1 MKRVFFLSLIISSI
15 SAFANDVK
23 LPFTPDSAKNFLA
36 SNPNIEE
43 VSQNLSK
50 KAIDSYLAKDLPSA
64 NSALSVARFLEY
76 VNSSNEKLEPELFA
90 YVLST
95 TSILDE
101 LSSVISPKDN
111 IPALMKIL
119 NDIWKNSP
127 TDFKSFPNLAIAIAI
142 VFDTQPPSSYPHSQV
157 SEKSLPRKLQPPVD
171 AFKMWVND
179 RRKGRLMSKIE
190 NLSIEELKF
199 LVATILPQ
207 TDRVWAQ
214 RSVSAN
220 SNTIPKLYSGV
231 PYDFARLNAKEFSW
245 VDRRGAYTLENI
257 KNMGGICTDQ
267 SFFTSEVAK
276 AKGLPAFIF
285 SGAGSDGFHAWVG
298 YMIKSGKWNFSVGR
312 FASGKFVTGKTYDP
326 QTWDI
331 ATSHS
336 LESLS
341 QSFRRSAK
349 YRTNEIHTTFANIFL
364 ANEKYKEARVASE
377 MAIKADVR
385 NFQSWCCLLEA
396 NEKLEDA
403 QGVQKTC
410 MNAMKAFARS
420 PDNDAHFRIIMIEKL
435 NSAGK
440 KADAKKL
447 SNAFVIKNKSN
458 RPDLAM
464 YFAKMELMTDIEE
477 NDVQKLKTS
486 YKRLLNIFKNDLGMT
501 LQGIVIPVL
510 QKLHQEGK
518 TDKIDDIVEQT
529 RQVIKKSKDET
540 IQSNF
545 EKALNALGNAKTK

>member
-1 MKRVFFLSLIISSI
+1 MKRVFFLCLFVVGIST
-15 SAFANDVK
+15 FATDIK
-23 LPFTPDSAKNFLA
+23 LPFTVDSAKSFLA
-36 SNPNIEE
+36 SNPDIKE
-43 VSQNLSK
+43 VSDNLAK
-50 KAIDSYLAKDLPSA
+50 KAVDFYSAKDLSSA
-64 NSALSVARFLEY
+64 SATLSVAKFLDFAS
-76 VNSSNEKLEPELFA
+76 SSNEKLDTELFA

-101 LSSVISPKDN
+101 LSVIISPKDD
-111 IPALMKIL
+111 ISAVFKIL
-119 NDIWKNSP
+119 NDIWKNNP
-127 TDFKSFPNLAIAIAI
+127 DDFKSFSNLAIAIAI

-157 SEKSLPRKLQPPVD
+157 SEKSLPRKLQQPVD

-190 NLSIEELKF
+190 NLSVEELKF

-207 TDRVWAQ
+207 ADRVWAQ
-214 RSVSAN
+214 RSVSTN
-220 SNTIPKLYSGV
+220 SNSIPKLYSGV
-231 PYDFARLNAKEFSW
+231 PYDYARLNAKEFTW
-245 VDRRGAYTLENI
+245 IDERGEYSLENI
-257 KNMGGICTDQ
+257 KNKGGICTDQ

-298 YMIKSGKWNFSVGR
+298 YMVKSGKWNFSVGR
-312 FASGKFVTGKTYDP
+312 FASGNFVTGKTYDP

-349 YRTNEIHTTFANIFL
+349 YRTNEIHTAFANIYL
-364 ANEKYKEARVASE
+364 ANENYKEARVASE
-377 MAIKADVR
+377 NAIKTDVR
-385 NFQSWCCLLEA
+385 NFESWCCLLEA
-396 NEKLEDA
+396 NEKLDDA
-403 QGVQKTC
+403 LGIQKTC
-410 MNAMKAFARS
+410 MNAIKAFARS
-420 PDNDAHFRIIMIEKL
+420 PDNDAHFRVIMIEKL
-435 NSAGK
+435 KSAGK

-447 SNAFVIKNKSN
+447 TNAFVIKNKSN

-464 YFAKMELMTDIEE
+464 YFARMELLADIEE

-486 YKRLLNIFKNDLGMT
+486 YKRLFGVFKNDLGMT

-510 QKLHQEGK
+510 QKLHEEGK
-518 TDKIDDIVEQT
+518 TDKINDIVEQT
-529 RQVIKKSKDET
+529 RQIIKKSKDET

-545 EKALNALGNAKTK
+545 ERALSILGNTK

>member
-1 MKRVFFLSLIISSI
+1 MKRVFFLCLFVVGFSS
-15 SAFANDVK
+15 FATDIK
-23 LPFTPDSAKNFLA
+23 LPFTFDSAKSFLA
-36 SNPNIEE
+36 SNPDVKE
-43 VSQNLSK
+43 VSENLTK
-50 KAIDSYLAKDLPSA
+50 KAIDFYSAKDLPSA
-64 NSALSVARFLEY
+64 SATLSVAKFLDY
-76 VNSSNEKLEPELFA
+76 ASSSNEKLDTELFA

-101 LSSVISPKDN
+101 LSAIISPKDD
-111 IPALMKIL
+111 ISAVFKIL
-119 NDIWKNSP
+119 NEIWKNNP
-127 TDFKSFPNLAIAIAI
+127 EDFKSFSNLAIAIAI
-142 VFDTQPPSSYPHSQV
+142 VFDTQPPSSYPHAQV
-157 SEKSLPRKLQPPVD
+157 SEKLLPRKLQQPLD

-190 NLSIEELKF
+190 NLSVEELKF

-214 RSVSAN
+214 RSVSTN
-220 SNTIPKLYSGV
+220 SNSIPKLYSGV
-231 PYDFARLNAKEFSW
+231 SYDYARLNAKEFTW
-245 VDRRGAYTLENI
+245 VDERGEYTLENI
-257 KNMGGICTDQ
+257 KNKGGICTDQ

-312 FASGKFVTGKTYDP
+312 YASGKFVTGKTYDP

-349 YRTNEIHTTFANIFL
+349 YRTNEIHTAFANIYL
-364 ANEKYKEARVASE
+364 ANEKYKEAREASE
-377 MAIKADVR
+377 NAIKADAR
-385 NFQSWCCLLEA
+385 NFESWCCLLEA

-403 QGVQKTC
+403 SGVQKTC
-410 MNAMKAFARS
+410 VNAMKAFARS
-420 PDNDAHFRIIMIEKL
+420 PDNDAHFRVIMIEKL
-435 NSAGK
+435 KATGK

-447 SNAFVIKNKSN
+447 TNAFVIKNKSN

-464 YFAKMELMTDIEE
+464 HFARMELLADIEE

-486 YKRLLNIFKNDLGMT
+486 YKRLFGVFKNDLGMT

-510 QKLHQEGK
+510 QKLHEEGK
-518 TDKIDDIVEQT
+518 TDKINDIVEQT
-529 RQVIKKSKDET
+529 RQIIKKSKDES

-545 EKALNALGNAKTK
+545 ERALSILGNAK

>member
-1 MKRVFFLSLIISSI
+1 MKRVFFLCLFVVGIST
-15 SAFANDVK
+15 FATDIK
-23 LPFTPDSAKNFLA
+23 LPFTVDSAKSFLA
-36 SNPNIEE
+36 SNPDIKE
-43 VSQNLSK
+43 VSENLVK
-50 KAIDSYLAKDLPSA
+50 KAVDFYSAKDLPSA
-64 NSALSVARFLEY
+64 SATLSVAKFLDY
-76 VNSSNEKLEPELFA
+76 ASSSNEKLDTELFA

-101 LSSVISPKDN
+101 LSVIISPKDD
-111 IPALMKIL
+111 ISAVFKIL
-119 NDIWKNSP
+119 NDIWKNNP
-127 TDFKSFPNLAIAIAI
+127 NDFKSFSNLAIAIAI

-157 SEKSLPRKLQPPVD
+157 SEKSLPRKLQQPVD

-190 NLSIEELKF
+190 NLSVEELKF

-207 TDRVWAQ
+207 ADRVWAQ
-214 RSVSAN
+214 RSVSTN
-220 SNTIPKLYSGV
+220 SNSIPKLYSGV

-245 VDRRGAYTLENI
+245 VDRRGEYTLENI

-349 YRTNEIHTTFANIFL
+349 YRTNEIHTAFANIYL

-377 MAIKADVR
+377 NAIKADVR
-385 NFQSWCCLLEA
+385 NFESWCCLLEA
-396 NEKLEDA
+396 NEKLDDA
-403 QGVQKTC
+403 LGIQKTC
-410 MNAMKAFARS
+410 MNAIKAFARS
-420 PDNDAHFRIIMIEKL
+420 PDNDAHFRVIMIEKL
-435 NSAGK
+435 KSAGK

-447 SNAFVIKNKSN
+447 TNAFVIKNKSN

-464 YFAKMELMTDIEE
+464 YFARMELLADIEE

-486 YKRLLNIFKNDLGMT
+486 YKRLFGVFKNDLGMT

-510 QKLHQEGK
+510 QKLHEEGK
-518 TDKIDDIVEQT
+518 TDKINDIVELT
-529 RQVIKKSKDET
+529 RQIIKKSKDET

-545 EKALNALGNAKTK
+545 ERALSILGNTK